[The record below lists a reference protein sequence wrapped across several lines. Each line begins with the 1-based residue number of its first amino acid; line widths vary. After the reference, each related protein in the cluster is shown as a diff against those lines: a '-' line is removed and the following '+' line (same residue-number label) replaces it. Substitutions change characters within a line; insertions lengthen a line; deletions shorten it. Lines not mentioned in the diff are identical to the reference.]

1 VAPFEYITFRRDH
14 EFVAIGRDVRMVANL
29 QSRLAAARQSIE
41 RDYWKMRD
49 LESRYRSLYEASSDP
64 LMLVESEQLTVIE
77 ANPAAIAALGS
88 GPGDELNFCILDA
101 LESNERSLVAATLT
115 RAAQSGSAPRILIRV
130 GPQGEAYMLHA
141 RLLEQE
147 KLLMVHLMPV
157 AEAPVGS
164 GSGRNETFS
173 VNQIFDLSPDAIVVL
188 DGQGHVLHANQS
200 FLGLIEETAL
210 APIIGSSL
218 ARWVGNAGGDLKM
231 LLDSLRLC
239 ESARQVP
246 MTVQGSLGGQLQVE
260 ISAVQR
266 AEPHSG
272 FIAMYLRDM
281 SRREDTPDHVDV
293 LLQFLNGM
301 TSQLGRLPLKKV
313 VSSAV
318 GLVERFYIE
327 AALEAAAG
335 NRTAAAKMLGVSRQG
350 FYDKLARY
358 EIEENQEKS

>member
-1 VAPFEYITFRRDH
+1 
-14 EFVAIGRDVRMVANL
+14 
-29 QSRLAAARQSIE
+29 
-41 RDYWKMRD
+41 
-49 LESRYRSLYEASSDP
+49 
-64 LMLVESEQLTVIE
+64 VIE
-77 ANPAAIAALGS
+77 ANPAAISALGS
-88 GPGDELNFCILDA
+88 GPSDEALNFCILDA
-101 LESNERSLVAATLT
+101 LQAEDRSLASATLT
-115 RAAQSGSAPRILIRV
+115 KAAQSGSAPRILVRV
-130 GPQGEAYMLHA
+130 GPQAEAYMLHA
-141 RLLEQE
+141 RLLEQEQE

-157 AEAPVGS
+157 AEAPVGK
-164 GSGRNETFS
+164 GSIGNEVFS

-188 DGQGHVLHANQS
+188 DGQGRVMHANQS

-210 APIIGSSL
+210 TPIIGSSL
-218 ARWVGNAGGDLKM
+218 ARWVGNPGGDLKM

-239 ESARQVP
+239 ESVRQVP
-246 MTVQGSLGGQLQVE
+246 MKVKGSLGGQLQVE
-260 ISAVQR
+260 VSAVQR
-266 AEPHSG
+266 AEPQSG

-281 SRREDTPDHVDV
+281 SRREDSSDHVDV

-358 EIEENQEKS
+358 DIEDSQEKP